1 MVATTIK
8 RKRSFLFL
16 FFLFFFFVFFFF
28 VFSFITVSYWGIVSN
43 VCVSKREERREERDQ
58 TDIQKSLRRSR
69 RNCFV
74 LLRNYS
80 PIRTW
85 RIDEGHVTHLYMCVF
100 LKEKKNKIKE
110 GTCRREGRAAA
121 TTLHSG

>member
-43 VCVSKREERREERDQ
+43 VCVSKREERREERERPDRH
-58 TDIQKSLRRSR
+58 TE
-69 RNCFV
+69 V
-74 LLRNYS
+74 S
-80 PIRTW
+80 PTQQ
-85 RIDEGHVTHLYMCVF
+85 EELFC
-100 LKEKKNKIKE
+100 
-110 GTCRREGRAAA
+110 AAPE
-121 TTLHSG
+121 LQSNPDVED